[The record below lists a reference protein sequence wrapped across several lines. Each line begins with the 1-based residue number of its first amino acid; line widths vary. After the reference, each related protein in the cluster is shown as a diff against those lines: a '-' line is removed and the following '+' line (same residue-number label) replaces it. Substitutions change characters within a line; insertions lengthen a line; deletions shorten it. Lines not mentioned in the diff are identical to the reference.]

1 MVTRLEMV
9 WIEAES
15 RPDIRSGFFVFLR
28 SRIDKTHRRASNL
41 RAGCNLKIKSAFLNE
56 RSPVYVADMKILVVE
71 DEPKLASFVKKGLE
85 EQSCE
90 VDIAFDGQVG
100 RTMALNNVYDVIV
113 MDVNLPKMNGFD
125 IVQSLREE
133 RIRTPVLMLTAMG
146 SMDDKLMGFEAGAD
160 DYLVKPFEFRELMAR
175 LRALTKRSSDTGLQ
189 SNVLKVADLEL
200 DLNEKVARRGDKRIE
215 LTAKEFGLLD
225 FLMRNRGRVVSRI
238 DIAEKVW
245 DIHFD
250 TGTNVIDVY
259 VNFLRKKIDKD
270 FPQKLIHTVI
280 GMGYM
285 LKEE

>member
-1 MVTRLEMV
+1 
-9 WIEAES
+9 
-15 RPDIRSGFFVFLR
+15 
-28 SRIDKTHRRASNL
+28 
-41 RAGCNLKIKSAFLNE
+41 
-56 RSPVYVADMKILVVE
+56 MKILVVE

-90 VDIAFDGQVG
+90 VDVAFDGQVG

-113 MDVNLPKMNGFD
+113 LDVNLPKMNGFD
-125 IVQSLREE
+125 VVQSLRQD
-133 RIRTPVLMLTAMG
+133 RVTTPVLMLTAMG
-146 SMDDKLMGFEAGAD
+146 SMDDKLTGFEAGAD

-175 LRALTKRSSDTGLQ
+175 LRALTKRSAEAGLQ

-200 DLNEKVARRGDKRIE
+200 DLNEKIARRGDRRIE

-225 FLMRNRGRVVSRI
+225 YLMRNRGRVVSRV

-270 FPQKLIHTVI
+270 FPHKLIHTVI

>member
-1 MVTRLEMV
+1 
-9 WIEAES
+9 
-15 RPDIRSGFFVFLR
+15 
-28 SRIDKTHRRASNL
+28 
-41 RAGCNLKIKSAFLNE
+41 
-56 RSPVYVADMKILVVE
+56 MKILLVE

-90 VDIAFDGQVG
+90 VDVAFDGQTG
-100 RTMALNNVYDVIV
+100 RTMALSNHYDVIV
-113 MDVNLPKMNGFD
+113 MDVNLPVMNGYEVVK
-125 IVQSLREE
+125 ILRQEQN
-133 RIRTPVLMLTAMG
+133 RTPVLMLTAMG
-146 SMDDKLMGFEAGAD
+146 SMDDKLTGFESGAD

-175 LRALTKRSSDTGLQ
+175 LRALAKRGLETGTQ
-189 SNVLKVADLEL
+189 ANVIRLADLEL
-200 DLNEKVARRGDKRIE
+200 DLNEKVARRGTKRID
-215 LTAKEFGLLD
+215 LTAKEFGLLE

-270 FPQKLIHTVI
+270 FPKKLIHTVI
-280 GMGYM
+280 GMGYI

>member
-1 MVTRLEMV
+1 M
-9 WIEAES
+9 
-15 RPDIRSGFFVFLR
+15 
-28 SRIDKTHRRASNL
+28 
-41 RAGCNLKIKSAFLNE
+41 
-56 RSPVYVADMKILVVE
+56 YVADMKILVVE

-90 VDIAFDGQVG
+90 VDVAYDGQVG
-100 RTMALNNVYDVIV
+100 RTMALNNLYDVIV
-113 MDVNLPKMNGFD
+113 MDINLPKMNGFD
-125 IVQSLREE
+125 VVQSIRQEQN
-133 RIRTPVLMLTAMG
+133 RTPVLMLTAMG
-146 SMDDKLMGFEAGAD
+146 SVDDKLTGFEAGAD

-175 LRALTKRSSDTGLQ
+175 LRALTKRSSEAGMQT
-189 SNVLKVADLEL
+189 NVLKVADLEL
-200 DLNEKVARRGDKRIE
+200 DLNEKIARRGSKRIE
-215 LTAKEFGLLD
+215 LTAKEFGLLEY
-225 FLMRNRGRVVSRI
+225 LMRNRGRVVSRV

-270 FPQKLIHTVI
+270 FPKKLIHTVI